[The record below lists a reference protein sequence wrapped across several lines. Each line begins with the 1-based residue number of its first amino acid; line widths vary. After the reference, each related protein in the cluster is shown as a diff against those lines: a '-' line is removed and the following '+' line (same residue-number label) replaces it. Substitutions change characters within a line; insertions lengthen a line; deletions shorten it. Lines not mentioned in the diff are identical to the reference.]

1 MFMKLATSLNHT
13 AECKNRTRL
22 CRAFGWTIFVAL
34 TFSFCIPQCL
44 LASEDAPRRPFAQW
58 AEVPEKGQFIWGT
71 LYEQSEAY
79 YMWEGLTRHNI
90 TLHTPD
96 GESYGIDIR
105 QGYFTLE
112 YGITGK
118 WAADVN
124 FGATT
129 VGWRSFDP
137 NGGIQ
142 ETTGLMDTAFGV
154 RYQAFNEA
162 VDTNSPWIPTLT
174 FRAGA
179 VVPGSYDRYLAFA
192 PGNHS
197 VAIEPS
203 ILVRKHFGW
212 PGLGAWGDA
221 WYRWMHTT
229 GNDQYMA
236 SFGLFQQFGPSEKM
250 GKWELD
256 VGFRHQ
262 QATSGEDI
270 ILFGT
275 GVPYD
280 SISYKS
286 NVREISETFVAG
298 FSYTTLKRHIRYGF
312 ESRKTFEG
320 RNTDSKLWLGGYLDI
335 PFGGKKAKEM

>member
-1 MFMKLATSLNHT
+1 MKRLRSIVELGNVPRCSQSSRWFGVAVLFLA
-13 AECKNRTRL
+13 A
-22 CRAFGWTIFVAL
+22 AL
-34 TFSFCIPQCL
+34 PWGAS
-44 LASEDAPRRPFAQW
+44 ASENAPRRPFAQW
-58 AEVPEKGQFIWGT
+58 ADVPERGQFVWGT
-71 LYEQSEAY
+71 LYEQSESY
-79 YMWEGLTRHNI
+79 YIWEGLTRHNI
-90 TLHTPD
+90 TLKAQD

-105 QGYFTLE
+105 QGYFTLD
-112 YGITGK
+112 YGITEK
-118 WAADVN
+118 WAVDVN
-124 FGATT
+124 FGGTT
-129 VGWRSFDP
+129 VGWRSFNT
-137 NGGIQ
+137 NGAIQ
-142 ETTGLMDTAFGV
+142 ETTGLIDTAFGV
-154 RYQAFNEA
+154 RYQIFNEA
-162 VDTNSPWIPTLT
+162 IDTNSAWTPTLT

-179 VVPGSYDRYLAFA
+179 IVPGTYDRYLAFA

-197 VAIEPS
+197 AAIEPS
-203 ILVRKHFGW
+203 ILARKHFGW
-212 PGLGAWGDA
+212 PGLGAWLDG

-275 GVPYD
+275 GVPYNG
-280 SISYKS
+280 ISYKAD
-286 NVREISETFVAG
+286 VREISETFVAG

-312 ESRKTFEG
+312 ESRKTFDG

-335 PFGGKKAKEM
+335 PFGGKKEK